1 MQSSVPSTL
10 LKELRKFFCGNSQRL
25 TISRNSHQWCSL
37 GKGVLRN
44 FTQACNF
51 IKKEA
56 LALVFSCEVCEISK
70 STFLKNTSGRLLLY
84 FYKEVLSQIFEMV
97 LNTEAVPQ
105 RCFVKKVVLQILE
118 NSQEKPVIESLK
130 EETLAQVF
138 SCEF

>member
-84 FYKEVLSQIFEMV
+84 FYKKVLSWIFEMV
-97 LNTEAVPQ
+97 AVAQ
-105 RCFVKKVVLQILE
+105 RCFVKKELLQISE
-118 NSQEKPVIESLK
+118 NSQEKPVRR
-130 EETLAQVF
+130 EETMSQVF